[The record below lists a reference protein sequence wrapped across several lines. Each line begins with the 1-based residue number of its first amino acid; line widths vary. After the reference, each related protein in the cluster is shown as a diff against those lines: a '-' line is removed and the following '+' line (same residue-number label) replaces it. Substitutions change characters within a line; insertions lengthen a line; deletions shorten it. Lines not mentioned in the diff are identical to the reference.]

1 VASIALDP
9 ATTDVAGTDYVGRL
23 LADEDLPTADLHES
37 PATLYVARAAGE
49 RVGAGGIEV
58 YGDVALL
65 RSVVVEPDARGR
77 GLGTALCAALERRAA
92 ERGVTDLYLLTTTAA
107 EFFADR
113 GYERI
118 DRVEAPPAVRAT
130 REFDALCSD
139 AAVAMRRPL

>member
-1 VASIALDP
+1 
-9 ATTDVAGTDYVGRL
+9 
-23 LADEDLPTADLHES
+23 
-37 PATLYVARAAGE
+37 
-49 RVGAGGIEV
+49 
-58 YGDVALL
+58 
-65 RSVVVEPDARGR
+65 VVVEPDARGR
-77 GLGTALCAALERRAA
+77 GLGTALCAALERRVA
-92 ERGVTDLYLLTTTAA
+92 ERDVTDLYLLTTTAA